1 MTGVWE
7 GGFPRKGS
15 LKSNQCPLKFMI
27 GALMSM
33 MSLKTKQGNTQPMLN
48 ALPENRLQQNPYK
61 TILLWDVIL
70 GFAFLGNFIWKSVSA
85 IHIFLCMAW
94 AVRLAHYLVLH
105 TQWNILHE
113 EEGRWALSWALWKG
127 WEELKSVPFPHLI
140 CAQWFPNYTMQSRE
154 GIISFTTWTWEMMEL
169 RSLLQA
175 AIALLIVWPSGSGTV
190 TPLWARILHSN
201 SPGY

>member
-105 TQWNILHE
+105 TQWNVLHE
-113 EEGRWALSWALWKG
+113 EEGR
-127 WEELKSVPFPHLI
+127 
-140 CAQWFPNYTMQSRE
+140 
-154 GIISFTTWTWEMMEL
+154 
-169 RSLLQA
+169 
-175 AIALLIVWPSGSGTV
+175 
-190 TPLWARILHSN
+190 
-201 SPGY
+201 